1 MNDNSQTKSRFG
13 SNTSYQSKAKA
24 MMLAPLNIIKKDE
37 DDPDSRLFK
46 VDNGSAFN
54 TAESDSYLE
63 KRGIILNKNKSR
75 TQTDSSSM
83 PQEGSRVNAS
93 DHDMSVESFHPSNMS
108 IDPNTNMSV
117 LQESTRKSFS
127 KMSIS
132 GESSANLSKN
142 STKTTAL
149 VEDEDGF
156 KVPASKNMTRGM
168 VGQRAP
174 NIKAQ
179 KNMINH
185 EGIRIENPGS
195 NPAPTWDDN
204 QPMELPKEEQKKD
217 DDDKN
222 EIKLEDL
229 KYVGELG
236 SGSQGHVK
244 KMTHKP
250 TSTPIALKI
259 VDLHTDDNFLK
270 ALKTELNT
278 LQECNSDYIVKCY
291 GAFLNAGSIS
301 IALEYMDK
309 GSLAD
314 LLKKVGTI
322 SEPILG
328 MITYQVLKGLEYLH
342 KNMKVIHRDIKP
354 SNLLLNSEGQV
365 KIADFGVSGKIEFTL
380 QYKST
385 WVGTLP
391 YMSPERCRGDKYNF
405 DTDLWSLG
413 LVILEC
419 ALGRYPYADLGSD
432 QSKLT
437 FFDLVDI
444 LSTKPAPKLPDN
456 YSPAVQDFVS
466 ICLRKEPG
474 TRTTA
479 TELLKHNFVK
489 KFALVSRKNFKG
501 WIETI

>member
-1 MNDNSQTKSRFG
+1 MNDPSQNKPFG
-13 SNTSYQSKAKA
+13 SNTSLQSKAKA
-24 MMLAPLNIIKKDE
+24 KMLAPLNILKKDE
-37 DDPDSRLFK
+37 DDPYSRLYPI
-46 VDNGSAFN
+46 DNGSAFN
-54 TAESDSYLE
+54 TAESDSYLKE
-63 KRGIILNKNKSR
+63 KGIILKKNNSKAQIDSNSM
-75 TQTDSSSM
+75 TQEQSI
-83 PQEGSRVNAS
+83 AS
-93 DHDMSVESFHPSNMS
+93 DHNMSLESFHPSNMS

-132 GESSANLSKN
+132 GESSADMSKN
-142 STKTTAL
+142 ATKTTAL

-168 VGQRAP
+168 VGQKAP

-179 KNMINH
+179 RHMMNQ
-185 EGIRIENPGS
+185 EGIRIENPGNNTS
-195 NPAPTWDDN
+195 NPSWDE

-229 KYVGELG
+229 KYVSELG

-250 TSTPIALKI
+250 TNTPIALKI

-278 LQECNSDYIVKCY
+278 LQECNSEYIVKCY
-291 GAFLNAGSIS
+291 GAFLNSGSIS

-328 MITYQVLKGLEYLH
+328 MITFQVLKGLEYLH

-354 SNLLLNSEGQV
+354 SNLLLNSDGQV

-419 ALGRYPYADLGSD
+419 ALGRYPYADFGSD

-444 LSTKPAPKLPDN
+444 LSTKPAPKLPDS

-489 KFALVSRKNFKG
+489 KFAQISRKNFKG